1 MNMTEEREKDLINN
15 AILGVKD
22 AESELY
28 NKYVGVVRN
37 YINKKFPNN
46 NDIDD
51 DVSEIMIKI
60 FRNLKTYQH
69 KKSKFISWVYVITKN
84 HMIDKWRC
92 NSNTFELSSNSSIS
106 FEYDDHTEQFYTQS
120 TLYNNNIYT
129 TTSTHDIEN
138 DSTINFISTQISST
152 DYTMLNMKYI
162 EGYNYD
168 EIGREFNVTSSTA
181 SNRVNYIKT
190 KLKNTYHDLFDTN
203 TH

>member
-28 NKYVGVVRN
+28 NKYVVVVRN